1 MALSVELHNIG
12 DPAAGSEVQA
22 LVEHALSDRPGDW
35 RVSII
40 GSRENDH
47 WEMKIEGPNGFERS
61 YRLIGSAGEHQPV
74 VIGNLLLKL
83 LPAKAS
89 QQ

>member
-22 LVEHALSDRPGDW
+22 LVEHALSDKPGDW

-40 GSRENDH
+40 GSRENDR

-61 YRLIGSAGEHQPV
+61 YTLIGSAGEHQPV

-89 QQ
+89 Q

>member
-1 MALSVELHNIG
+1 MALLLELHNIG

-22 LVEHALSDRPGDW
+22 LVEHALSDKPGDW

-40 GSRENDH
+40 GSRENDR

-61 YRLIGSAGEHQPV
+61 YTLIGSAGEHQPV

-89 QQ
+89 Q

>member
-22 LVEHALSDRPGDW
+22 LVEHALSDKPGDW

-40 GSRENDH
+40 GSRENDR

-61 YRLIGSAGEHQPV
+61 YTLIGSAGEHQPV